1 MLDLVAG
8 PTGASGLGTGG
19 FPSGHHSTT
28 DRPHPLTRF

>member
-1 MLDLVAG
+1 MSALDAG
-8 PTGASGLGTGG
+8 STGAFGLGTGG